1 MLNTYRFLVFMMA
14 MLSSLFT
21 YSQDVTVPGPA
32 GCGAA
37 ATASTFDV
45 PCGVTTVMVELYGGG
60 AGGGGGG
67 GGSSGGVCNT
77 YGGGAGG
84 GAAYTTLTVDVT
96 PGSTFTYSV
105 GAGGCGGGNGGDLN
119 DGDNGG
125 NGGSTTVSGTDA
137 NGTPVN
143 LSAGGGAAGSG
154 GDGCN
159 IFGNGGGNGNG
170 GAGGTASG
178 GTTNTSGGA
187 GTNGSGGNGGTGG
200 AGAGPAGGNGGATNG
215 GSGASLG
222 GGGGGGNDS
231 NGGRGAPGAIL
242 ITFVAATGPSVTPT
256 VNVVAATC
264 SSAGTATV
272 TNYVATETYVFTPA
286 GPTVGAGGAITGM
299 TAGTSYT
306 VVAGTGTCASAPSAP
321 FSVDAATGSVVDPI
335 IATILASCTA
345 NGSSTITTYNAANTY
360 NFTPAGP
367 TVGAGGSIAGMVLGT
382 SYTVTE
388 SDLTCTSAPSA
399 PFTNDAQFPT
409 PVITI
414 TGTLTHCAGNSTTI
428 TASGGVSYIW
438 DDPANSQ
445 TASITV
451 TQGTYNVAA
460 IDGNGCPGT
469 ASATVTETPPFPI
482 TFTGALSHCPGGST
496 DITASGGTSYVWN
509 DPANSTTATV
519 TLTQGTYTVTAYD
532 ANQCVSTDDVTITE
546 SAVPVAAFVVVD
558 ACTGDAVQFIDATT
572 IATGTVTNW
581 DWDFGDGNTSTI
593 QNPMHP
599 YTVPGT
605 YDVTLVASS
614 GNCSDQITLQA
625 NSFPNPVADFATTDV
640 CVGTP
645 ATFTDNSTVTGAT
658 ITQYAWDFDGLGSAV
673 TPSATFTFTTAGT
686 YDVTL
691 GIITSDFCADTQTEQ
706 ITIYAAPVPA
716 FAAVAVCEGTATTFQ
731 NQSTGSTGQA
741 WDFGDMT
748 GTSVAVSPTYTYATA
763 GTYPV
768 TLGVSSSDGC
778 LAAVIQNVTVNP
790 LPTVAATHTDILCAG
805 ESNGT
810 ATVVASGGTAPYSY
824 QWSDVFQSTTT
835 LIEDLGFGPYTITV
849 TDNLGCSADTTVTVL
864 QPLPINVS
872 LVAGDDTCGLGNGAV
887 QAIML
892 GGTSPFEYV
901 WSAIN
906 DSASIYSELTTP
918 SGWNTSLNPGSYSVT
933 VTDAGDCTA
942 SGTTTVGQIPS
953 PVAAFTSRSKPED
966 FIDPTV
972 QLINQSTGATSYEWH
987 LGDGIVSYSEDPL
1000 FEYDSAG
1007 VYLVMLIAYNDP
1019 QYGCADTTFGYVEV
1033 DPMFTFYI
1041 PNAFTPDDDGINDT
1055 WIPQGAN
1062 FEYES
1067 YNVQIY
1073 DRWGGLIWQTDNPEV
1088 YWDGTDQSSLKP
1100 VKQGMYVYQFILKKF
1115 NTFKPKQITGT
1126 VTLYRHN

>member
-1 MLNTYRFLVFMMA
+1 
-14 MLSSLFT
+14 
-21 YSQDVTVPGPA
+21 
-32 GCGAA
+32 
-37 ATASTFDV
+37 
-45 PCGVTTVMVELYGGG
+45 MVELYGGG

-367 TVGAGGSIAGMVLGT
+367 TVGAGGSIAGMVLGI

-546 SAVPVAAFVVVD
+546 SAVPVVLLAGAF
-558 ACTGDAVQFIDATT
+558 
-572 IATGTVTNW
+572 
-581 DWDFGDGNTSTI
+581 
-593 QNPMHP
+593 
-599 YTVPGT
+599 
-605 YDVTLVASS
+605 
-614 GNCSDQITLQA
+614 
-625 NSFPNPVADFATTDV
+625 
-640 CVGTP
+640 
-645 ATFTDNSTVTGAT
+645 
-658 ITQYAWDFDGLGSAV
+658 
-673 TPSATFTFTTAGT
+673 
-686 YDVTL
+686 
-691 GIITSDFCADTQTEQ
+691 QT
-706 ITIYAAPVPA
+706 
-716 FAAVAVCEGTATTFQ
+716 
-731 NQSTGSTGQA
+731 
-741 WDFGDMT
+741 
-748 GTSVAVSPTYTYATA
+748 
-763 GTYPV
+763 
-768 TLGVSSSDGC
+768 
-778 LAAVIQNVTVNP
+778 
-790 LPTVAATHTDILCAG
+790 
-805 ESNGT
+805 
-810 ATVVASGGTAPYSY
+810 
-824 QWSDVFQSTTT
+824 
-835 LIEDLGFGPYTITV
+835 
-849 TDNLGCSADTTVTVL
+849 
-864 QPLPINVS
+864 
-872 LVAGDDTCGLGNGAV
+872 
-887 QAIML
+887 
-892 GGTSPFEYV
+892 
-901 WSAIN
+901 
-906 DSASIYSELTTP
+906 
-918 SGWNTSLNPGSYSVT
+918 
-933 VTDAGDCTA
+933 
-942 SGTTTVGQIPS
+942 
-953 PVAAFTSRSKPED
+953 
-966 FIDPTV
+966 
-972 QLINQSTGATSYEWH
+972 
-987 LGDGIVSYSEDPL
+987 
-1000 FEYDSAG
+1000 
-1007 VYLVMLIAYNDP
+1007 
-1019 QYGCADTTFGYVEV
+1019 
-1033 DPMFTFYI
+1033 
-1041 PNAFTPDDDGINDT
+1041 
-1055 WIPQGAN
+1055 
-1062 FEYES
+1062 
-1067 YNVQIY
+1067 
-1073 DRWGGLIWQTDNPEV
+1073 
-1088 YWDGTDQSSLKP
+1088 
-1100 VKQGMYVYQFILKKF
+1100 
-1115 NTFKPKQITGT
+1115 
-1126 VTLYRHN
+1126 